1 MSQRTESSEFAPGF
15 LWQISLLTLVMLG
28 ILFLSRS
35 LFDSLLSKF
44 APRGGWI
51 ILPWFLA
58 VAQTLRN
65 ALVASYNN
73 GTAAM
78 TPALLDSVRVLSA
91 LLFAFVICPTIFL
104 LGWRRRRLDKEAAL
118 GTRQLR
124 VSSVLY
130 AFTCVVSL
138 FFAVSIIPI
147 SIASESGRQSARER
161 WPAQFSRDRIMTEI
175 QLLAVDTYQYRLVPR
190 DLNGGGGSYRGY
202 RLRDD
207 FSKTQNA
214 TYSVTVNDDEVTIHA
229 QSIMY
234 PTASV
239 EVKVDSIG
247 RLVWWKYGGG
257 FEY

>member
-1 MSQRTESSEFAPGF
+1 MSQKTEPAEFAPGF
-15 LWQISLLTLVMLG
+15 LWQIALLTLLMLG
-28 ILFLSRS
+28 ILFFSRS
-35 LFDSLLSKF
+35 LFDSSLSKF
-44 APRGGWI
+44 APQSGWI
-51 ILPWFLA
+51 IFPWL
-58 VAQTLRN
+58 VAAGQTLLN
-65 ALVASYNN
+65 TVASYN
-73 GTAAM
+73 GVALV
-78 TPALLDSVRVLSA
+78 TPTLLDGARVLSA
-91 LLFAFVICPTIFL
+91 LLFAFVICPTVFL

-118 GTRQLR
+118 GPRELR

-138 FFAVSIIPI
+138 FVTVSIIPI
-147 SIASESGRQSARER
+147 SIASESSRQLVRER
-161 WPAQFSRDRIMTEI
+161 WPAQFSRDWVVNEI
-175 QLLAVDTYQYRLVPR
+175 RLLALDIYQYRLLPR
-190 DLNGGGGSYRGY
+190 NLDGGGGSFRGY

-207 FSKTQNA
+207 FSKTANA